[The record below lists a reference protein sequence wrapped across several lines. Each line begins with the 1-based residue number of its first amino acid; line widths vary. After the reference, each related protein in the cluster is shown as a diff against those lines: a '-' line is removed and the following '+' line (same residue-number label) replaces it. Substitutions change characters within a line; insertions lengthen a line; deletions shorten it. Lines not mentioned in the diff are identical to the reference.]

1 MVLHAEQLVSNRCT
15 QQVLL
20 AFKALWCQR
29 MVVGGSAGMTITFN
43 IFKAGQPMATR
54 AWAAPLTA
62 AEAKKELQDINSS
75 WIGGLRAVG
84 SPVLLPPQHVLADG
98 AIYELDL
105 QEQSG
110 GQ

>member
-1 MVLHAEQLVSNRCT
+1 
-15 QQVLL
+15 
-20 AFKALWCQR
+20 
-29 MVVGGSAGMTITFN
+29 MTITFHVL
-43 IFKAGQPMATR
+43 KAGQPMATR

-62 AEAKKELQDINSS
+62 AEAKRELQDINSS
-75 WIGGLRAVG
+75 WIRGLRAVG

-110 GQ
+110 GQWYSRQHCHGQLASNASQLRDLGWPAASGLVR